1 MMIEQPRCFKNRI
14 EAGAMLAH
22 ALAAH
27 AGRADVILLALP
39 RGGVPV
45 AAPMARRLGLPLD
58 IVLVRKLGFPG
69 QEEFAMGAIGSGGAC
84 VMQEDVVRDCHIP
97 PQLIE
102 ATTRRELQEIERRE
116 QCYRAGRGAPSLAG
130 QTVILVDDGMAT
142 GSTMQVAVQVVR
154 QSRPARVIVAVPVA
168 SREACDALRARVD
181 ECLCLITP
189 QAFSAV
195 GEWYEHFRQVS
206 DREVTRLLAAAGKRG
221 AGTSPPIAAKT

>member
-1 MMIEQPRCFKNRI
+1 MTIEQLKCFKNRI
-14 EAGAMLAH
+14 EAGAMLAR

-27 AGRADVILLALP
+27 AGRAGVILLALP

-45 AAPMARRLGLPLD
+45 AAPMARSLGLPLD

-84 VMQEDVVRDCHIP
+84 VMQDDVVRDCHIP
-97 PQLIE
+97 ARLIE
-102 ATTRRELQEIERRE
+102 ATARRELQEIERRE
-116 QCYRAGRGAPSLAG
+116 QCYRAGRGAPSLAE

-154 QSRPARVIVAVPVA
+154 QSHPARVIVAVPVA
-168 SREACDALRARVD
+168 SRDACDALRAQVD

-189 QAFSAV
+189 QDFSAV
-195 GEWYEHFRQVS
+195 GEWYEHFGQVS
-206 DREVTRLLAAAGKRG
+206 DREVIRLLAAAGKRG
-221 AGTSPPIAAKT
+221 AAAAPPYDAKT